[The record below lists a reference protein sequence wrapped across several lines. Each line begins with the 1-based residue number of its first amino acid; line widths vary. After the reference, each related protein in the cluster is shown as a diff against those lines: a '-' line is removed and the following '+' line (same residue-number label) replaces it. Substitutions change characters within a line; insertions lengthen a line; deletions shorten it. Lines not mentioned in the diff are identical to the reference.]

1 MIDPPLNAPVEALD
15 LVAGLL
21 AEAESGTREA
31 FYSRMAEATCRL
43 GAMRRA
49 LIFVYDEE
57 QSAVRAFG
65 AHNIELAAFADASPT
80 AAQVALARRALEE
93 DRVVEVSEGAEREL
107 PAEFH
112 RFLLGG
118 TLTVTPMSAGG
129 RWVGVILADRAP
141 GDGPVTEAQRH
152 TLWSLG
158 KVAALAATARDATR
172 QHAIALQL
180 EERLG
185 LARDLHD
192 AVVQRLFGVSL
203 ALSGDGPLAPE
214 TRARCREEI
223 GSALAEI
230 RAALQRP
237 LAATARR
244 TTTTLHAE
252 IERLC
257 RAHQETSVV
266 FSGGRDVVV
275 PEDLEPVAQSVLR
288 EAVRNAGKHA
298 EPKRIEI
305 GLRRDADTFVLE
317 VLNDGVAGAGH
328 EVRHAARGMGL
339 RLAAF
344 EALEHGGVVEFGP
357 AGEGSWRVRLTVPL
371 EGGER

>member
-1 MIDPPLNAPVEALD
+1 VIDPPLNAPVEALD

-21 AEAESGTREA
+21 AEAEAGTREA

-49 LIFVYDEE
+49 LIFVYDSE
-57 QSAVRAFG
+57 QAAVRAFG

-93 DRVVEVSEGAEREL
+93 DRVVEISEGAEREL

-129 RWVGVILADRAP
+129 RWVGVILADRATD
-141 GDGPVTEAQRH
+141 DGPLTAAQRH

-172 QHAIALQL
+172 QHQIAQQL
-180 EERLG
+180 EERIG

-203 ALSGDGPLAPE
+203 ALSGEGPLAQD

-223 GSALAEI
+223 ASALTEL

-237 LAATARR
+237 LAASARR
-244 TTTTLHAE
+244 TTTTLHDE
-252 IERLC
+252 IDRLC
-257 RAHQETSVV
+257 RAHRDLSVTLA
-266 FSGGRDVVV
+266 GGRDVAV
-275 PEDLEPVAQSVLR
+275 PEELEPVAQSVLR
-288 EAVRNAGKHA
+288 EAVRNAAKHA
-298 EPKRIEI
+298 DPERIEI
-305 GLRRDADTFVLE
+305 TLRREADTFVLE
-317 VLNDGVAGAGH
+317 VLNDGVGGAPG
-328 EVRHAARGMGL
+328 ERRQAARGMGL

-344 EALEHGGVVEFGP
+344 EALEHGGVVEFGR

-371 EGGER
+371 EDGGG